1 MNKAIVC
8 ILFLIS
14 LLGFT
19 SHAQAQPNVLLNGQ
33 ALKFDVA
40 PEVEN
45 GRILV
50 PVRAIFEAMGANLAW
65 DGVYQAVIATR
76 GDIEVVLQI
85 GNDKVLKNGN
95 EIKLDVPAKIMNG
108 RTMVPLRFV
117 SESFGAE
124 VSWDADTSTVNITY
138 NTAAAVKKKYT
149 VTNEKAMEML
159 RDPKS
164 FTGYPVNL
172 KFAVISEPVY
182 TENYTIFEAWLDPAQ
197 EKGTTVF
204 VLNGALDIEEGDFN
218 QLTGVI
224 GGELLLSEIMI
235 GEVVY
240 DRLIGILLDVNE
252 IKPVTPIEV
261 LAPVI
266 KTIKPNKTA
275 NQNRLGITVEKV
287 EFARQET
294 RVFVNIKNGSRS
306 RVFFDDAKALQG
318 SRQYELEEG
327 AAVDYEDYP
336 EVQGDLLPG
345 VETSGVIVFGP
356 AEIGKGK
363 MTLYFDVIFDDPN
376 LKSDP
381 MMIELI
387 W

>member
-1 MNKAIVC
+1 MKKAIVC

-19 SHAQAQPNVLLNGQ
+19 SQAEAQPNVLLNGQ
-33 ALKFDVA
+33 ALNFDVA

-50 PVRAIFEAMGANLAW
+50 PVRAIFEAMGANLVW

-85 GNDKVLKNGN
+85 GNDKAFKNGN

-124 VSWDADTSTVNITY
+124 VSWDADTSTVNVTY

-266 KTIKPNKTA
+266 KTVKPNKTA
-275 NQNRLGITVEKV
+275 SQNRLGITVEKV

-306 RVFFDDAKALQG
+306 RVIFADAKALQG
-318 SRQYELEEG
+318 SRQYDLQEG

-363 MTLYFDVIFDDPN
+363 MTLYFDVIFDDSN
-376 LKSDP
+376 LESDP

-387 W
+387 